1 MDEIEAKVNEY
12 LGTVWQHCMSGPYGL
27 SRARSQMPKI
37 EATEERLAEAREK
50 TKKLLDEQG
59 RRIDVINGF
68 YWNDEGDK
76 VWFDVDPEELAA
88 AKKWMKRFG
97 HTAGQKE
104 D

>member
-1 MDEIEAKVNEY
+1 MDKIEAKVNEY
-12 LGTVWQHCMSGPYGL
+12 LGDVWSYCMSGV
-27 SRARSQMPKI
+27 RARLQMPKI

-50 TKKLLDEQG
+50 TKKLLEEQG

-97 HTAGQKE
+97 HIAGQKE
-104 D
+104 G

>member
-12 LGTVWQHCMSGPYGL
+12 LGDVWQHCMSGV
-27 SRARSQMPKI
+27 RARLQMPKI

-50 TKKLLDEQG
+50 TKKLLEEQG

-68 YWNDEGDK
+68 YWNEEGDK

-97 HTAGQKE
+97 HIAGQKK
-104 D
+104 DS

>member
-1 MDEIEAKVNEY
+1 MDEIEAKVNEC
-12 LGTVWQHCMSGPYGL
+12 LGDVWRYCMSGVRPHL
-27 SRARSQMPKI
+27 QMPKI

-50 TKKLLDEQG
+50 TKRLLDEQG

-68 YWNDEGDK
+68 YWNEEGDK
-76 VWFDVDPEELAA
+76 VWFDVDPEELAE

-97 HTAGQKE
+97 HIAGQKE